1 MDDKAPAIRKDLEFI
16 PVQQGNQQLI
26 LIRDHL
32 GLVREGMGV
41 APHLFQIMALLDG
54 TKTIRDLQ
62 MELMRQRGGVIVGAD
77 EVSDLLKK
85 LDDAFMLD
93 SEKFNKAKYQIEAE
107 FNASTVRPCFHCGKS
122 YPDNPAELKKRL
134 DQILTVCPP
143 DPRPNGKIVGLI
155 APHID
160 PAAGQDVYAS
170 AYQMLKYTAPSRVV
184 LLGVGHQMG
193 NGLFC
198 LTEKN
203 FETPLG
209 LVKNEPALVRG
220 LRKAGKDIL
229 TEMDFAHRSEHSIE
243 FQVIFLQ
250 HLLGTETFT
259 IVPILCGSFQSGL
272 PEYSRNTFLRKT
284 EPFLCELRRIINE
297 PGYETLLVAGVDFA
311 HIGPKFGH
319 NMPAGYLENQA
330 KTHDNNLLKYLGKLE
345 AERFWEESIR
355 VEDRFNVC
363 GFPAMAA
370 MLEVL
375 PACHG
380 EIINHRYHHERP
392 TQSAVSFAAVVFVAQ
407 N

>member
-107 FNASTVRPCFHCGKS
+107 
-122 YPDNPAELKKRL
+122 
-134 DQILTVCPP
+134 
-143 DPRPNGKIVGLI
+143 
-155 APHID
+155 
-160 PAAGQDVYAS
+160 
-170 AYQMLKYTAPSRVV
+170 
-184 LLGVGHQMG
+184 
-193 NGLFC
+193 
-198 LTEKN
+198 
-203 FETPLG
+203 
-209 LVKNEPALVRG
+209 
-220 LRKAGKDIL
+220 
-229 TEMDFAHRSEHSIE
+229 
-243 FQVIFLQ
+243 
-250 HLLGTETFT
+250 
-259 IVPILCGSFQSGL
+259 
-272 PEYSRNTFLRKT
+272 
-284 EPFLCELRRIINE
+284 
-297 PGYETLLVAGVDFA
+297 
-311 HIGPKFGH
+311 
-319 NMPAGYLENQA
+319 
-330 KTHDNNLLKYLGKLE
+330 
-345 AERFWEESIR
+345 RFWEESIR